1 MSRIDDIN
9 ILSNLPNVLPVLT
22 FSHPW
27 VFYPFNEVWMTCA
40 FEEKEHVPTLMAD
53 IQSCG
58 NYVVLVGTKFGSHI
72 PYDPK
77 DMYDVGVVVLVSKME
92 RTPEGKLRY
101 VARGLERVTIGTFIQ
116 EMPYAKAHISLNPP
130 QPGLFDEETKRL
142 YTEVLV
148 GAKRLFAII
157 EHTTEDKV
165 LTNFL
170 PFVQPHEIYAAS
182 SLLAYQLQDMASAD
196 WSSWKDKHTLQMDA
210 VLRLQ
215 LLTCDSDIERLTLLK
230 NFLDKE
236 VPLFEAELP
245 LKKQDASQLQNG
257 KRTTRIT
264 KPLTPEQSQEQHD
277 FDTLLGKDIKTGEE
291 VWVSQKDRRRGMYCL
306 GGTGMGKSK
315 LVTSMVIQD
324 LSQRIPIRKDFEENI
339 GVCVIAPDSDL
350 INDILLKIP
359 KHREKDVM
367 LLDPLDY
374 EWPFPL
380 NLFNCPDPTD
390 PKTFELTVE
399 QVFSVFEKVFGM
411 SEATPLLSEYV
422 QAITRAFVGT
432 PYTMLEIPHLLIN
445 EGFRKQLVDPTDDF
459 WMDYNAMRPQERKEE
474 YRTTIRRFRELTK
487 NLIIRNIVG
496 QTEMLDFSEI
506 IDKHKILLVD
516 MAGEYEHLGKL
527 LGSII
532 IGQLLL
538 AALKQKH
545 RPENQR
551 PYFNLYVDEFQNYA
565 TPAMNKLLTEC
576 RKYRI
581 GSCVLH
587 QTLYQP
593 GITDGIRSTTRNVS
607 TFVFFKLANVDAEE
621 LASIFDTTPPK
632 KELPEPTI
640 PANVLDYL
648 PKHPSEVVR
657 SFYLKYT
664 SPLEQARSKKEHLE
678 DGVTVWPDHNFG
690 EGNIEFVPGQ
700 VEKSRRLLQEVLYE
714 TQVNNRLPTE
724 KHIDLVVTMGYLLNY
739 IYYLEHVNIPFDPKI
754 GYTQKEVERLQEYT
768 QKVEMYQRH
777 YDAIKDDDEAL
788 LHSYFGGSDK
798 TLEECNKNLDWQVEF
813 HARQTRPCYFPGGYF
828 GWVKNECYLAIAQWE
843 KAHKHIPPPSRLK
856 ALFSRRELS
865 TDGMGNY
872 RKVRVDDYENQC
884 WRYYAVVVNGIL
896 EYSYSVDDLRK
907 ALQSDETFLEFLRGD
922 QRYKD
927 YHTNEQLLERF
938 AYLCGETINYAKQR
952 DTHEKIIA
960 HIRHEALEKLENAKY
975 DLERYRQKIDERVAL
990 AIANATAIH
999 DTQMA
1004 EGKERYERFTN
1015 HLREVLRVLLTEEGK
1030 IKTYSTEWMDSPAS
1044 QQTFSDKRLEI
1055 ANNLTQLIQ
1064 RQAMV
1069 KTPQGE
1075 WLIETPSVDGRT
1087 GGLEQKRQKA
1097 LENTRGKYCRPRAEV
1112 EREIANRIRPD
1123 EASATRRKHTLS

>member
-1 MSRIDDIN
+1 MSRLDDIE
-9 ILSNLPNVLPVLT
+9 ILCNLPSVLPIITLA
-22 FSHPW
+22 HPK
-27 VFYPFNEVWMTCA
+27 VFYPFAAERFLCFV
-40 FEEKEHVPTLMAD
+40 EEQVQLSTLMEDIRSSGNLAVFVPTKP
-53 IQSCG
+53 
-58 NYVVLVGTKFGSHI
+58 GTKFPQRAEDLYG
-72 PYDPK
+72 
-77 DMYDVGVVVLVSKME
+77 VGVVAQITEME
-92 RTPEGKLRY
+92 ETGDGKFRCL
-101 VARGLERVTIGTFIQ
+101 ARGLDRVSIDRLTQ
-116 EMPYAKAHISLNPP
+116 EKPYFKAEISLNSPVP
-130 QPGLFDEETKRL
+130 DFYDEEVKRLHDDVLAETKRL
-142 YTEVLV
+142 Y
-148 GAKRLFAII
+148 AII
-157 EHTTEDKV
+157 EHTSEEEA
-165 LTNFL
+165 LGNLL
-170 PFVQPHEIYAAS
+170 PYVKTCTDEAS
-182 SLLAYQLQDMASAD
+182 FLLACLFQLTAFSD
-196 WSSWKDKHTLQMDA
+196 WSEWKGKHILSLDGA
-210 VLRLQ
+210 FALE
-215 LLTCDSDIERLTLLK
+215 LLTCNSDKDRYTLLK
-230 NFLDKE
+230 NFLDRE
-236 VPLFEAELP
+236 LPLFEADNQLRSEQTNQKNEP
-245 LKKQDASQLQNG
+245 KQAP
-257 KRTTRIT
+257 I
-264 KPLTPEQSQEQHD
+264 QHAD
-277 FDTLLGKDIKTGEE
+277 SKSHDNDTLLGKDIKTGEA
-291 VWVSQKDRRRGMYCL
+291 VYVSQKDRRRGMYCL

-359 KHREKDVM
+359 KHREKDVV

-496 QTEMLDFSEI
+496 QTGMLDFSEI

-714 TQVNNRLPTE
+714 TQINNRLPTE

-768 QKVEMYQRH
+768 QKVEMYQKH

-788 LHSYFGGSDK
+788 LHSYFGGSGK
-798 TLEECNKNLDWQVEF
+798 TLEECNRNLDWQVEF

-865 TDGMGNY
+865 TDGKGNY

-884 WRYYAVVVNGIL
+884 WRYYAVVVKGIL

-922 QRYKD
+922 QKYKD

-990 AIANATAIH
+990 DIANVTTIH

-1097 LENTRGKYCRPRAEV
+1097 LENTREKYCRPRAEV
-1112 EREIANRIRPD
+1112 EAEIANRIRSD
-1123 EASATRRKHTLS
+1123 EPPATRRKHALS